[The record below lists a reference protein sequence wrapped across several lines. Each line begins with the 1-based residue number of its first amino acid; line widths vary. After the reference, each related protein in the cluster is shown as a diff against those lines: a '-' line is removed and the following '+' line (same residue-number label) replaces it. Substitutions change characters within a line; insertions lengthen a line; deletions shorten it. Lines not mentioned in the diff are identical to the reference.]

1 MPLAPR
7 FGITSPV
14 WGQSISDSARRNL
27 FVSVR
32 LRHGLFYKRG
42 CQEHFSPSA
51 GGASSVR
58 GIQPLSTT
66 KDAGIPGVV
75 PRFSSSI
82 FLVATTPLSS

>member
-32 LRHGLFYKRG
+32 LRHGLFAPAILPPY
-42 CQEHFSPSA
+42 A
-51 GGASSVR
+51 D
-58 GIQPLSTT
+58 LT
-66 KDAGIPGVV
+66 
-75 PRFSSSI
+75 
-82 FLVATTPLSS
+82 